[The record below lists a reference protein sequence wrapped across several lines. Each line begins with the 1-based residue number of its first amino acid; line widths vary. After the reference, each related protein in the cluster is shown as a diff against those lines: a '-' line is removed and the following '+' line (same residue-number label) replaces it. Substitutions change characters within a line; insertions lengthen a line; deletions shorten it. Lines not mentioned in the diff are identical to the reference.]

1 MMEFQNYINGK
12 WVKGQNTFQT
22 INPATEEIV
31 AEIAQAEISDV
42 DAAVSAAKE
51 SFKSWRLVPA
61 PLRGEMLFKVGDLLK
76 QKKEEL
82 AQLLTRDMG
91 KVIAEARGDVQEAI
105 DMAYFMG
112 GEGRRLLGYTAPV
125 EMPNK
130 FGMAVR
136 DPSGVVGLITP
147 WNFPI
152 AVPSWK
158 IFPALVAGNTII
170 WKPSPDTPAISAAF
184 VKVFEEA
191 GLPPGVFNL
200 LMAPGA
206 DVAKALVNHPD
217 VRVLSFTGSTTTG
230 RSIAEAAAR
239 LNKKVSLEMGGKNA
253 IIVLDDA
260 NLELVTDATLWAAF
274 GTTGQRCTAASRLI
288 VQKGMAGKLKE
299 ALTESAKKLRLGNGL
314 DPQVDVGPVIN
325 KAALERIH
333 NYVQLGQKEGA
344 RVLVGGSIASV
355 HPLASVDP
363 IRSAVPDP
371 LAPSASTSVE
381 KSVHP
386 LSSIESKGFFYT
398 PTLFDGVRP
407 GSMLE
412 AEEIFGPVLSII
424 EVESLEEAIEVNNRS
439 KYGLSTSI
447 FTQDVNQAF
456 TAMRD
461 IFTGLVYI
469 NHGTTGAE
477 IQFPFGGVRG
487 TGNGHREA
495 GQAALEV
502 FTEWKSIYV
511 DYSGR
516 LQRAQIDNREEEV

>member
-1 MMEFQNYINGK
+1 MEFHNYINGK
-12 WVKGQNTFQT
+12 WVEKRNKFQT
-22 INPATEEIV
+22 INPANEELL
-31 AEIAQAEISDV
+31 AEIAQAEVSDV
-42 DAAVSAAKE
+42 EDAVQAATE
-51 SFKSWRLVPA
+51 AFKSWRLVPA
-61 PLRGEMLFKVGDLLK
+61 PLRGEILFKVGELLK

-170 WKPSPDTPAISAAF
+170 WKPSPETPAISAAF

-191 GLPPGVFNL
+191 GLPAGVFNL
-200 LMAPGA
+200 LLAPGA
-206 DVAKALVNHPD
+206 DVAKALVSHPN
-217 VRVLSFTGSTTTG
+217 VRVISFTGSTTTG
-230 RSIAEAAAR
+230 RAIAESAAR
-239 LNKKVSLEMGGKNA
+239 FNKKVSLEMGGKNA
-253 IIVLDDA
+253 ILVLDDA
-260 NLELVTDATLWAAF
+260 NLELVTDASLWAAF
-274 GTTGQRCTAASRLI
+274 GTSGQRCTAASRLI
-288 VQKGMAGKLKE
+288 VQKGIAGKLKE
-299 ALTESAKKLRLGNGL
+299 ALVERTKKLKLGDGL
-314 DPQVDVGPVIN
+314 DPNVEVGPVIN

-344 RVLVGGSIASV
+344 RLLTGGTIASDIIR
-355 HPLASVDP
+355 LSASASVP
-363 IRSAVPDP
+363 SSA
-371 LAPSASTSVE
+371 T
-381 KSVHP
+381 
-386 LSSIESKGFFYT
+386 GFFYS
-398 PTLFDGVRP
+398 PTLFDGVQP
-407 GSMLE
+407 GSTLE

-424 EVESLEEAIEVNNRS
+424 EVDTLEEAIEVNNRS
-439 KYGLSTSI
+439 QYGLSTSI
-447 FTQDVNQAF
+447 FTQDVNRAF

-461 IFTGLVYI
+461 IFSGLVYI

-477 IQFPFGGVRG
+477 IQFPFGGIRG

-495 GQAALEV
+495 GQAALDV

-511 DYSGR
+511 DYSGK
-516 LQRAQIDNREEEV
+516 LQRAQIDNREE

>member
-1 MMEFQNYINGK
+1 MEFQNYINGK
-12 WVKGQNTFQT
+12 WTPGHGHKTFNTV
-22 INPATEEIV
+22 NPANEETL
-31 AEIAQAEISDV
+31 AQIAQADLADV
-42 DAAVSAAKE
+42 DAAVNAATDA
-51 SFKSWRLVPA
+51 FNSWRLTPA
-61 PLRGEMLFKVGDLLK
+61 PLRGELLFKIGDILK
-76 QKKEEL
+76 TKKEEL
-82 AQLLTRDMG
+82 ARLLTQDMG

-136 DPSGVVGLITP
+136 DPSGVVGIITP

-158 IFPALVAGNTII
+158 IFPALIAGNTII
-170 WKPSPDTPAISAAF
+170 WKPSPETPAISAAF

-191 GLPPGVFNL
+191 GLPAGVFNL
-200 LMAPGA
+200 IMAPGA
-206 DVAKALVNHPD
+206 EVAKFIVSHPG

-230 RSIAEAAAR
+230 RAIAEAAGK

-260 NLELVTDATLWAAF
+260 NLELVTDSTLWAAF
-274 GTTGQRCTAASRLI
+274 GTSGQRCTAASRLI
-288 VQKGMAGKLKE
+288 VQKGIAPKLKE
-299 ALTESAKKLRLGNGL
+299 SLLARTKKLTLGNGL
-314 DPQVDVGPVIN
+314 DPAVEVGPVIN
-325 KAALERIH
+325 KAALDRIH
-333 NYVQLGQKEGA
+333 NYVQIGLKEGA
-344 RVLVGGSIASV
+344 RALVGASV
-355 HPLASVDP
+355 ADVNG
-363 IRSAVPDP
+363 
-371 LAPSASTSVE
+371 
-381 KSVHP
+381 
-386 LSSIESKGFFYT
+386 KGFFYA

-407 GSMLE
+407 GSTLE

-424 EVESLEEAIEVNNRS
+424 EVNSFEEAIAVNNRS
-439 KYGLSTSI
+439 QYGLSTSI
-447 FTQDVNQAF
+447 FTQDVNRAF

-495 GQAALEV
+495 GQAALEL

-511 DYSGR
+511 DYSGK
-516 LQRAQIDNREEEV
+516 LQRAQIDNCEE

>member
-1 MMEFQNYINGK
+1 MEFQNYINGK
-12 WVKGQNTFQT
+12 WVEGKSKFQT
-22 INPATEEIV
+22 INPANEELLADI
-31 AEIAQAEISDV
+31 AEAGASDV
-42 DAAVSAAKE
+42 DAAVHAATTA
-51 SFKSWRLVPA
+51 FNAWRLMPA
-61 PLRGEMLFKVGDLLK
+61 PQRGELLFKVGDLLK
-76 QKKEEL
+76 QKKEDL
-82 AQLLTRDMG
+82 AQLLTQDMG

-170 WKPSPDTPAISAAF
+170 WKPSPETPAISAAF

-200 LMAPGA
+200 LLAPGA
-206 DVAKALVNHPD
+206 DVAKALVSHPA
-217 VRVLSFTGSTTTG
+217 VRVLSFTGSTSTG
-230 RSIAEAAAR
+230 RAIAESAAK
-239 LNKKVSLEMGGKNA
+239 LNKKLSLEMGGKNA
-253 IIVLDDA
+253 ILVMDDA
-260 NLELVTDATLWAAF
+260 NIDLVTDATLWAAF
-274 GTTGQRCTAASRLI
+274 GTSGQRCTAASRLI
-288 VQKGMAGKLKE
+288 VQKGIAGNVKESLVERTKTLK
-299 ALTESAKKLRLGNGL
+299 LGNGL
-314 DPQVDVGPVIN
+314 EETVQIGPVIN
-325 KAALERIH
+325 KTALERIH
-333 NYVQLGQKEGA
+333 NYVQIGQKEGA
-344 RVLVGGSIASV
+344 RVLVGASV
-355 HPLASVDP
+355 ADVNG
-363 IRSAVPDP
+363 
-371 LAPSASTSVE
+371 
-381 KSVHP
+381 
-386 LSSIESKGFFYT
+386 KGFFYS
-398 PTLFDGVRP
+398 PTLFDGVQP
-407 GSMLE
+407 GSTLE

-424 EVESLEEAIEVNNRS
+424 EVGSLEEAIEVNNRS
-439 KYGLSTSI
+439 QYGLSTSI
-447 FTQDVNQAF
+447 FTQDVNRAF

-461 IFTGLVYI
+461 VFSGLVYI

-511 DYSGR
+511 DYSGK
-516 LQRAQIDNREEEV
+516 LQRAQIDNREE

>member
-1 MMEFQNYINGK
+1 MEFHNYINGK
-12 WVKGQNTFQT
+12 WVKGRNTFQT
-22 INPATEEIV
+22 INPANEELV
-31 AEIAQAEISDV
+31 ADIAQAELTDV
-42 DAAVSAAKE
+42 DSAVNAAKE
-51 SFKSWRLVPA
+51 AFKSWRLLPA
-61 PLRGEMLFKVGDLLK
+61 PLRGEVLFKVGDILK

-125 EMPNK
+125 EMMNK

-170 WKPSPDTPAISAAF
+170 WKPSPETPAISAAF

-191 GLPPGVFNL
+191 GITPGVFNL

-206 DVAKALVNHPD
+206 DVGKALVEHPD
-217 VRVLSFTGSTTTG
+217 VRVISFTGSTTTG
-230 RSIAEAAAR
+230 RAIAELAGKH
-239 LNKKVSLEMGGKNA
+239 NKKLSLEMGGKNA

-260 NLELVTDATLWAAF
+260 NLDLVTDATLWAAF

-288 VQKGMAGKLKE
+288 VQKGIANKIKESLVERTKKLK
-299 ALTESAKKLRLGNGL
+299 LGDGL
-314 DPQVDVGPVIN
+314 DPKVDVGPVIN
-325 KAALERIH
+325 KPALERIH
-333 NYVQLGQKEGA
+333 NYVGLGQKEGA
-344 RVLVGGSIASV
+344 RTLTGAAIADVSG
-355 HPLASVDP
+355 
-363 IRSAVPDP
+363 
-371 LAPSASTSVE
+371 
-381 KSVHP
+381 
-386 LSSIESKGFFYT
+386 KGFFYE
-398 PTLFDGVRP
+398 PTLFDGVKP
-407 GSMLE
+407 GSTLE

-424 EVESLEEAIEVNNRS
+424 EVESLEEAIEINNRS

-447 FTQDVNQAF
+447 FTQDVNRAF

-511 DYSGR
+511 DYSGK
-516 LQRAQIDNREEEV
+516 LQRAQIDNREE

>member
-1 MMEFQNYINGK
+1 MEFQNYIGGK
-12 WVKGQNTFQT
+12 WVKGNGGRTFET
-22 INPATEEIV
+22 INPANEEILAQIHS
-31 AEIAQAEISDV
+31 AEIEDLDSAI
-42 DAAVSAAKE
+42 DAATRA
-51 SFKSWRLVPA
+51 FNSWRLTPA
-61 PLRGEMLFKVGDLLK
+61 PLRGELLFNVADILK
-76 QKKEEL
+76 RKKEEL
-82 AQLLTRDMG
+82 AQLLTQDMG

-105 DMAYFMG
+105 DMAYYMG

-136 DPSGVVGLITP
+136 DPSGVVGIITP
-147 WNFPI
+147 WNFPV

-158 IFPALVAGNTII
+158 IFPALIAGNTII
-170 WKPSPDTPAISAAF
+170 WKPSPETPAISAAF

-191 GLPPGVFNL
+191 GLPAGVFNL
-200 LMAPGA
+200 LLAPGA
-206 DVAKALVNHPD
+206 DVAKALVSHPG

-230 RSIAEAAAR
+230 RAIAEAAGK

-288 VQKGMAGKLKE
+288 VQKGIAPKLKE
-299 ALTESAKKLRLGNGL
+299 ALLARTKKLTLGNGL
-314 DPQVDVGPVIN
+314 DSKVDVGPVIN
-325 KAALERIH
+325 KIALDRIH
-333 NYVQLGQKEGA
+333 NYVQIGQKEGA
-344 RVLVGGSIASV
+344 RVLTGAQIADV
-355 HPLASVDP
+355 NG
-363 IRSAVPDP
+363 
-371 LAPSASTSVE
+371 
-381 KSVHP
+381 
-386 LSSIESKGFFYT
+386 KGFFYA
-398 PTLFDGVRP
+398 PTLFDGVQP
-407 GSMLE
+407 GSTLE

-424 EVESLEEAIEVNNRS
+424 EVDSLDEAIQVNNRS
-439 KYGLSTSI
+439 QYGLSTSI
-447 FTQDVNQAF
+447 FTQDVNRAF

-461 IFTGLVYI
+461 IFTGLVYV

-495 GQAALEV
+495 GQAGLDL

-511 DYSGR
+511 DYSAK
-516 LQRAQIDNREEEV
+516 LQRAQIDNREE